1 VTVEG
6 IDVAAVTDWVT
17 GRTEAAPPLAFEV
30 IAGGRSNLTYRVTD
44 ADWRRFVLRRPPL
57 HSVLESAH
65 DVAREHRIMA
75 ALESSDVPVPRQVGV
90 EVAPEVN
97 GAPFY
102 VMHHVDGLVVRT
114 PQDARTDLAPAA
126 RVRAGQDLVDTL
138 VRLHAVDPDD
148 VGLGDLARKEEYI
161 ARQLRRWQGQL
172 EKGSTRDLPLLHE
185 VHDRLAASVPVQ
197 GPATIVHGD
206 YRLDNVM
213 LSPDG
218 DVVAVLDWELCTLGD
233 PLADVGLLQ
242 VYWTEPGEDE
252 LNPLGPSPTSVDGFP
267 TRAELTER
275 YAQASG
281 RDLSELDFYVAF
293 GFWKLAIILEGV
305 YQRFSAGAYAHVDEG
320 VARFGETVH
329 ALAERAHE
337 AAARAGR

>member
-1 VTVEG
+1 MAEG
-6 IDVAAVTDWVT
+6 IDVEAVTDWLT
-17 GRTEAAPPLAFEV
+17 DRTEVAPPLAFDV
-30 IAGGRSNLTYRVTD
+30 IAGGRSNLTYRVRD
-44 ADWRRFVLRRPPL
+44 AEGRRFVLRRPPL

-75 ALESSDVPVPRQVGV
+75 ALAGSDVPVPEQVGV
-90 EVAPEVN
+90 ETDPAVT

-102 VMHHVDGLVVRT
+102 VMRHVDGLVVRT
-114 PQDARTDLAPAA
+114 PEDAARDLDPAA

-138 VRLHAVDPDD
+138 VRLHAVDPDE
-148 VGLGDLARKEEYI
+148 VGLGDLARRDGYI
-161 ARQLRRWQGQL
+161 ERQLKRWKGQL
-172 EKGSTRDLPLLHE
+172 EKGSTRELPLLHE
-185 VHDRLAASVPVQ
+185 VHARLAADVPAQ
-197 GPATIVHGD
+197 GPASIVHGD
-206 YRLDNVM
+206 YRLDNLMV
-213 LSPDG
+213 SPRG
-218 DVVAVLDWELCTLGD
+218 DVLAVLDWELCTLGD

-252 LNPLGPSPTSVDGFP
+252 LNPLGASPTSVDGFP

-281 RDLSELDFYVAF
+281 RDLSQLDFYVAF

-305 YQRFSAGAYAHVDEG
+305 YQRFTAGAYEHVDEG
-320 VARFGETVH
+320 VQRFGDTVH

-337 AAARAGR
+337 AAGRAGR